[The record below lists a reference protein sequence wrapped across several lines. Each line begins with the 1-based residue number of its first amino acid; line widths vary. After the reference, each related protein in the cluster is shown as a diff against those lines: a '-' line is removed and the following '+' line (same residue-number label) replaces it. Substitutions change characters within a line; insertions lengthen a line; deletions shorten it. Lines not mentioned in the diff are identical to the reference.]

1 MRYAGLSKLSMDLH
15 LLDTRKICCYK
26 EHCGVS
32 VLMINSDHDN
42 QLIMK
47 ERRKFNME
55 KKQIMS
61 KVGDTLFRQG
71 LISLQEKQKFDE
83 LLNHR

>member
-1 MRYAGLSKLSMDLH
+1 
-15 LLDTRKICCYK
+15 
-26 EHCGVS
+26 
-32 VLMINSDHDN
+32 MINSDHDN

-61 KVGDTLFRQG
+61 KVGDNLFRQG